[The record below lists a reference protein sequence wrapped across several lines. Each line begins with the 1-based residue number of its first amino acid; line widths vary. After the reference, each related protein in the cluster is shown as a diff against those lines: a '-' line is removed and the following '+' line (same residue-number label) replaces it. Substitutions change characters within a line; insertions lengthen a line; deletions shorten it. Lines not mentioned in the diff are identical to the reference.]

1 MGPRVVASPLV
12 SASEHT
18 LAGHGLCPPPLESC
32 RRTRTLGAAHA
43 PSQTQTMFGDGHEYE
58 LPVYEMRPVETL
70 KAKTATEPES

>member
-43 PSQTQTMFGDGHEYE
+43 PSQTQTKFGDGHEYE